1 MLTASQ
7 LQRRIPYLDILRV
20 IACLLVILIHTP
32 IRQYDI
38 YYNTPSIAGAVY
50 TVLVAV
56 NCNLF
61 FMITGALL
69 LPVTMPAKR
78 FVKRRFKVVLFPL
91 LVWTAVYL
99 LEHAFLLHN
108 FTPRLLTSILFHP
121 VEGLLW
127 YVYVLLVIYVTL
139 PLVSKCIE
147 AIGKRGVEVVLVL
160 WVLSSFIPYQH
171 GIFIEASQYSHNMF
185 GAFANYYGYVLLG
198 YYLHNYGLP
207 RFSRGNV
214 AIWALLLAFGIVVM
228 PAFEFLVQGHFD
240 ISWQQHIDTITSDIS
255 VNNIAMATLIFVAVR
270 HFSPERYDRQRHS
283 ASAAWWPLLSV
294 CTFGIY
300 LSQMLV
306 LRQVVW
312 PMTESWLGTAPVVV
326 DCLVSGVLAFVV
338 CLVLVLLLR
347 MLPFRRYIIGKS

>member
-1 MLTASQ
+1 MLSEAR

-20 IACLLVILIHTP
+20 IACMLVILIHTP
-32 IRQYDI
+32 IRQYDT
-38 YYNTPSIAGAVY
+38 YYNTPSLAGAIY

-69 LPVTMPAKR
+69 LPVSKSGSR
-78 FVKRRFKVVLFPL
+78 FIKRRLSVVLPPL
-91 LVWTAVYL
+91 VIWTVIYL

-108 FTPRLLTSILFHP
+108 FTPRLLASVLFHP

-139 PLVSKCIE
+139 PLVSKCIG
-147 AIGKRGVEVVLVL
+147 AIGKRGVEVLLVL

-171 GIFIEASQYSHNMF
+171 GVFIEASQYSHNMF

-198 YYLHNYGLP
+198 YYLHQYGLP

-214 AIWALLLAFGIVVM
+214 VVWALLFAFGIVVM
-228 PAFEFLVQGHFD
+228 PAFEFLVQGHFG
-240 ISWQQHIDTITSDIS
+240 ISWQQHIDTITCDIS
-255 VNNIAMATLIFVAVR
+255 INNIAMATLLFVAVR

-283 ASAAWWPLLSV
+283 VSAACWPLLSV
-294 CTFGIY
+294 CSFGIY
-300 LSQMLV
+300 LSQMIV
-306 LRQVVW
+306 LRQIVW
-312 PMTESWLGTAPVVV
+312 PLTESWLGSAPVVV
-326 DCLVSGVLAFVV
+326 DCLVSGVLAFIV
-338 CLVLVLLLR
+338 CLLFVLVLRIFPAHKYLL
-347 MLPFRRYIIGKS
+347 GKD

>member
-1 MLTASQ
+1 MMPGSKKR
-7 LQRRIPYLDILRV
+7 QRTPYLDILRV
-20 IACLLVILIHTP
+20 LACLLVILIHTP
-32 IRQYDI
+32 IRQYDT
-38 YYNTPSIAGAVY
+38 YYNTPSLAGALY

-69 LPVTMPAKR
+69 LPVTMTGRR
-78 FVKRRFKVVLFPL
+78 FVKRRLSVVLPPL
-91 LVWTAVYL
+91 VVWTAVYL

-139 PLVSKCIE
+139 PLVSRCID
-147 AIGKRGVEVVLVL
+147 AIGRRGVEVLLVL

-171 GIFIEASQYSHNMF
+171 GLFMEASQYSHNMF

-198 YYLHNYGLP
+198 YYLHHYGLP
-207 RFSRGNV
+207 VFTRQHGWK
-214 AIWALLLAFGIVVM
+214 WALLLAFGIVVM
-228 PAFEFLVQGHFD
+228 PMFEFTIQGQFG
-240 ISWQQHIDTITSDIS
+240 ISWQQHLDTITNDIS
-255 VNNIAMATLIFVAVR
+255 VNNIAMATLLFVLVQRFA
-270 HFSPERYDRQRHS
+270 PERYDRKSRP
-283 ASAAWWPLLSV
+283 ASATWWPMLSK

-300 LSQMLV
+300 LSQMIV

-312 PMTESWLGTAPVVV
+312 PVTPWLARTHWVV
-326 DCLVSGVLAFVV
+326 DSLVSGVLAFVI
-338 CLVLVLLLR
+338 CFVLVFLLR
-347 MLPFRRYIIGKS
+347 RLPIRRYLVGK

>member
-1 MLTASQ
+1 MLSEAR

-20 IACLLVILIHTP
+20 IACMLVILIHTP
-32 IRQYDI
+32 IRQYDT
-38 YYNTPSIAGAVY
+38 YYNTPSLAGAIY

-69 LPVTMPAKR
+69 LPVSKSGSR
-78 FVKRRFKVVLFPL
+78 FIKRRLSVVLPPL
-91 LVWTAVYL
+91 VIWTVIYL

-108 FTPRLLTSILFHP
+108 FTPRLLASVLFHP

-139 PLVSKCIE
+139 PLVSKCIG
-147 AIGKRGVEVVLVL
+147 AIGKRGVEVLLVL

-171 GIFIEASQYSHNMF
+171 GVFIEASQYSHNMF

-198 YYLHNYGLP
+198 YYLHQYGLP

-214 AIWALLLAFGIVVM
+214 VIWALLLAFGIVVM
-228 PAFEFLVQGHFD
+228 PAFEFLVQGHFG
-240 ISWQQHIDTITSDIS
+240 ISWQQHIDTITCDIS
-255 VNNIAMATLIFVAVR
+255 INNIAMATLLFVAVR

-283 ASAAWWPLLSV
+283 VSAACWPLLSV

-300 LSQMLV
+300 LSQMIV
-306 LRQVVW
+306 LRQIVW
-312 PMTESWLGTAPVVV
+312 PLTESWLGSAPVVV
-326 DCLVSGVLAFVV
+326 DCLVSGVLAFIV
-338 CLVLVLLLR
+338 CLLFVLVLRIFPAHKYLL
-347 MLPFRRYIIGKS
+347 GKD

>member
-1 MLTASQ
+1 MTQTQ

-20 IACLLVILIHTP
+20 VACLLVILIHTP
-32 IRQYDI
+32 IRQYDA
-38 YYNTPSIAGAVY
+38 YYNSPSIASAVY

-69 LPVTMPAKR
+69 LPVTMTSKR
-78 FVKRRFKVVLFPL
+78 FIKRRLRVVLFPL
-91 LVWTAVYL
+91 IVWTIVYL

-108 FTPRLLTSILFHP
+108 FTPRLLASILFNP

-147 AIGKRGVEVVLVL
+147 AIGKRGVETLLVL

-198 YYLHNYGLP
+198 YYMHNYGLP
-207 RFSRGNV
+207 IFSRAHGLK
-214 AIWALLLAFGIVVM
+214 WALLLLFGIVVM
-228 PAFEFLVQGHFD
+228 PMFEFLVQGNFG
-240 ISWQQHIDTITSDIS
+240 ITWQQHIDT
-255 VNNIAMATLIFVAVR
+255 VA
-270 HFSPERYDRQRHS
+270 
-283 ASAAWWPLLSV
+283 
-294 CTFGIY
+294 
-300 LSQMLV
+300 
-306 LRQVVW
+306 
-312 PMTESWLGTAPVVV
+312 
-326 DCLVSGVLAFVV
+326 
-338 CLVLVLLLR
+338 
-347 MLPFRRYIIGKS
+347 

>member
-1 MLTASQ
+1 MNEAR

-32 IRQYDI
+32 IRQYDT
-38 YYNTPSIAGAVY
+38 YYNMPSVAGAVY

-69 LPVTMPAKR
+69 LPVAMPAKR
-78 FVKRRFKVVLFPL
+78 FLRRRLRVVLFPL
-91 LVWTAVYL
+91 IVWTIVYL

-108 FTPRLLTSILFHP
+108 FTPRLLTSVLFHP

-139 PLVSKCIE
+139 PLVSKCID
-147 AIGKRGVEVVLVL
+147 AIGKRGVEVLLVL

-171 GIFIEASQYSHNMF
+171 GVFMEASQYSHNMF
-185 GAFANYYGYVLLG
+185 GTFANYYGYVLLG
-198 YYLHNYGLP
+198 YYLHHYGLP
-207 RFSRGNV
+207 VFTREHGWK
-214 AIWALLLAFGIVVM
+214 WALLLAFGIVGM
-228 PAFEFLVQGHFD
+228 PLFEFLVQGRFG
-240 ISWQQHIDTITSDIS
+240 ITWQQHIDTITNDIS
-255 VNNIAMATLIFVAVR
+255 INNICVATLIFVLVQRFA
-270 HFSPERYDRQRHS
+270 PERYDVKAHP
-283 ASAAWWPLLSV
+283 ATATWWPLLSM

-300 LSQMLV
+300 LSQMIV

-312 PMTESWLGTAPVVV
+312 PLTQSWLGQTHWVV
-326 DCLVSGVLAFVV
+326 DCLVSGVLAFIV
-338 CLVLVLLLR
+338 CLLLTLVLRL
-347 MLPFRRYIIGKS
+347 LPFRKYLVGR

>member
-1 MLTASQ
+1 MLSEAK

-38 YYNTPSIAGAVY
+38 YYNTPSIAGAIY
-50 TVLVAV
+50 TLLVAV

-69 LPVTMPAKR
+69 LPVTMPGRR
-78 FVKRRFKVVLFPL
+78 FVRRRLRVILPPLVL
-91 LVWTAVYL
+91 WTVVYL

-139 PLVSKCIE
+139 PLVSKCIA
-147 AIGKRGVEVVLVL
+147 AIGKRGVELVLVL

-171 GIFIEASQYSHNMF
+171 GMFIEASQYSHNMF

-207 RFSRGNV
+207 RFKRVNV
-214 AIWALLLAFGIVVM
+214 LKWALLLAFGIVVM
-228 PAFEFLVQGHFD
+228 PAFEFLVQGHFG
-240 ISWQQHIDTITSDIS
+240 ISWQQHLDTITNDIS

-270 HFSPERYDRQRHS
+270 HFSPERYDRQHHS
-283 ASAAWWPLLSV
+283 ASATWWPLLSM

-312 PMTESWLGTAPVVV
+312 PMTESWLGAAPVVI
-326 DCLVSGVLAFVV
+326 DCLVSGVSAFAV
-338 CLVLVLLLR
+338 CLVLVLLLK
-347 MLPFRRYIIGKS
+347 MLPFRRYIVGKS

>member
-1 MLTASQ
+1 MNEAR

-20 IACLLVILIHTP
+20 LACLLVILIHTP
-32 IRQYDI
+32 IRQYDT

-69 LPVTMPAKR
+69 LPVKGSGKR
-78 FVKRRFKVVLFPL
+78 FIRRRMRVVLPPL
-91 LVWTAVYL
+91 VVWTLVYL

-108 FTPRLLTSILFHP
+108 FTPRLLTSVLFHP

-147 AIGKRGVEVVLVL
+147 AIGKRGVEVVLAL
-160 WVLSSFIPYQH
+160 WVLASFIPYQH
-171 GIFIEASQYSHNMF
+171 GMFIEASQYSHNMF

-198 YYLHNYGLP
+198 YYLHTYGLP
-207 RFSRGNV
+207 KLGTLNAV
-214 AIWALLLAFGIVVM
+214 KWGLLLAFGIVVM
-228 PAFEFLVQGHFD
+228 PLFEFLVQGEFG
-240 ISWQQHIDTITSDIS
+240 ITWQQHIDTITNDIS
-255 VNNIAMATLIFVAVR
+255 INNVAMATLLFVIVQRLA
-270 HFSPERYDRQRHS
+270 PQRYDLKSRPRS
-283 ASAAWWPLLSV
+283 AFWLPLLSK

-300 LSQMLV
+300 LSQMIV
-306 LRQVVW
+306 LRQIVW
-312 PMTESWLGTAPVVV
+312 PLTASWLGTAHWVV
-326 DCLVSGVLAFVV
+326 DSLVSGVLAFAV
-338 CLVLVLLLR
+338 CLLLVMLLR
-347 MLPFRRYIIGKS
+347 MLPVRRFIVGK

>member
-1 MLTASQ
+1 MLSEAR

-32 IRQYDI
+32 IRQYDT

-69 LPVTMPAKR
+69 LPVTMPGRR
-78 FVKRRFKVVLFPL
+78 FVKRRLRVILPPL
-91 LVWTAVYL
+91 AVWTVVYL
-99 LEHAFLLHN
+99 LEHAYLLHN

-127 YVYVLLVIYVTL
+127 YVYVLAVIYVTL
-139 PLVSKCIE
+139 PLVSKCID

-171 GIFIEASQYSHNMF
+171 GVFMEASQYSHNMF

-198 YYLHNYGLP
+198 YYLQRYGLP
-207 RFSRGNV
+207 LFTRDQG
-214 AIWALLLAFGIVVM
+214 WKWGLLLALGIVAM
-228 PAFEFLVQGHFD
+228 PLLEFLVQGNFG
-240 ISWQQHIDTITSDIS
+240 ITWQGHIDTITCDIS
-255 VNNIAMATLIFVAVR
+255 VNNIALATLLFLLVQ
-270 HFSPERYDRQRHS
+270 HFAPRRYDRKDHP
-283 ASAAWWPLLSV
+283 ASATWWPLLSK

-300 LSQMLV
+300 LSQMIV

-312 PMTESWLGTAPVVV
+312 PITPWLTRTHWVV
-326 DCLVSGVLAFVV
+326 DSLVSAVIAFIV
-338 CLVLVLLLR
+338 CLLLVVLLR
-347 MLPFRRYIIGKS
+347 MTPLRRYIVGK

>member
-1 MLTASQ
+1 MLSEAR

-20 IACLLVILIHTP
+20 IACMLVILIHTP
-32 IRQYDI
+32 IRQYDT
-38 YYNTPSIAGAVY
+38 YYNTPSLAGAIY

-69 LPVTMPAKR
+69 LPVSKSGSR
-78 FVKRRFKVVLFPL
+78 FIKRRLSVVLPPL
-91 LVWTAVYL
+91 VIWTVIYL

-108 FTPRLLTSILFHP
+108 FTPRLLASVLFHP

-139 PLVSKCIE
+139 PLVSKCIG
-147 AIGKRGVEVVLVL
+147 AIGKRGVEVLLVL

-171 GIFIEASQYSHNMF
+171 GVFIEASQYSHNMF

-198 YYLHNYGLP
+198 YYLHQYGLP

-214 AIWALLLAFGIVVM
+214 VIWALLFAFGIVVM
-228 PAFEFLVQGHFD
+228 PAFEFLVQGHFG
-240 ISWQQHIDTITSDIS
+240 ISWQQHIDTITCDIS
-255 VNNIAMATLIFVAVR
+255 INNIAMATLLFVVVR

-283 ASAAWWPLLSV
+283 VSAACWPLLSV

-300 LSQMLV
+300 LSQMIV
-306 LRQVVW
+306 LRQIIW
-312 PMTESWLGTAPVVV
+312 PLTESWLGSAPVVV
-326 DCLVSGVLAFVV
+326 DCLVSGVLAFIV
-338 CLVLVLLLR
+338 CLLFVLVLRIFPAHKYLL
-347 MLPFRRYIIGKS
+347 GKD

>member
-1 MLTASQ
+1 MMSEARL
-7 LQRRIPYLDILRV
+7 RRRVPYLDILRV
-20 IACLLVILIHTP
+20 LACLLVILIHTP

-38 YYNTPSIAGAVY
+38 YYNTPSLAGAVY

-69 LPVTMPAKR
+69 LPVQGTGR
-78 FVKRRFKVVLFPL
+78 WFVKRRLRVVLPPL
-91 LVWTAVYL
+91 VVWTVVYL

-108 FTPRLLTSILFHP
+108 FTPRLLTSVLFHP

-139 PLVSKCIE
+139 PLVSKCIA
-147 AIGKRGVEVVLVL
+147 AIGKRGVEVVLAL

-171 GIFIEASQYSHNMF
+171 GMFIEASQYSHNMF

-207 RFSRGNV
+207 TLGRGNRV
-214 AIWALLLAFGIVVM
+214 VWPLLFAFGIVVM
-228 PAFEFLVQGHFD
+228 PMLEFLVQGQFG
-240 ISWQQHIDTITSDIS
+240 ITWQQHIDAVTNDIS
-255 VNNIAMATLIFVAVR
+255 INNVSMATLLFVIVQY
-270 HFSPERYDRQRHS
+270 FSPKQYDLKSHPH
-283 ASAAWWPLLSV
+283 AALWLPLLSK

-300 LSQMLV
+300 LSQMIV

-312 PMTESWLGTAPVVV
+312 PMTASWLGRAHWVV
-326 DCLVSGVLAFVV
+326 DSLVSGALAFAV
-338 CLVLVLLLR
+338 CLLLVIVLR
-347 MLPFRRYIIGKS
+347 MLPIRRFIVGK

>member
-1 MLTASQ
+1 MMTPSR
-7 LQRRIPYLDILRV
+7 LQRRVPYLDILRV

-32 IRQYDI
+32 IRQYGT
-38 YYNTPSIAGAVY
+38 YYNTPSVAGAVY

-69 LPVTMPAKR
+69 LPVTLTGKR
-78 FVKRRFKVVLFPL
+78 FVKRRLSVILPPL
-91 LVWTAVYL
+91 VVWTVVYL
-99 LEHAFLLHN
+99 LEHTFLLHN

-139 PLVSKCIE
+139 PLVSRCID

-171 GIFIEASQYSHNMF
+171 GIFMEASQYSHNMF

-198 YYLHNYGLP
+198 YYLHHYGVLLFT
-207 RFSRGNV
+207 REHG
-214 AIWALLLAFGIVVM
+214 WKWGLLLIFGIIVM
-228 PAFEFLVQGHFD
+228 PMFEFLVQGHFG
-240 ISWQQHIDTITSDIS
+240 ITWQQHLDTITNDIS
-255 VNNIAMATLIFVAVR
+255 INNIAMATLLFVVAQR
-270 HFSPERYDRQRHS
+270 FAPQRYDRS
-283 ASAAWWPLLSV
+283 AHPGAATWWPLLSR

-300 LSQMLV
+300 LSQMIV
-306 LRQVVW
+306 LRQIVW
-312 PMTESWLGTAPVVV
+312 PLTPWLGRTHWVV
-326 DCLVSGVLAFVV
+326 DSLVSGLLAFVI
-338 CLVLVLLLR
+338 CLVLVFILRLL
-347 MLPFRRYIIGKS
+347 PVRRYLVGR

>member
-1 MLTASQ
+1 MLSEAR

-20 IACLLVILIHTP
+20 IACMLVILIHTP
-32 IRQYDI
+32 IRQYDT
-38 YYNTPSIAGAVY
+38 YYNTPSLAGAIY

-69 LPVTMPAKR
+69 LPVSKSGSR
-78 FVKRRFKVVLFPL
+78 FIKRRLSVVLPPL
-91 LVWTAVYL
+91 VIWTVIYL

-108 FTPRLLTSILFHP
+108 FTPRLLASVLFHP

-139 PLVSKCIE
+139 PLVSKCIG
-147 AIGKRGVEVVLVL
+147 AIGKRGVEVLLVL

-171 GIFIEASQYSHNMF
+171 GVFIEASQYSHNMF

-198 YYLHNYGLP
+198 YYLHQYGLP

-214 AIWALLLAFGIVVM
+214 VVWALLFAFGIVVM
-228 PAFEFLVQGHFD
+228 PAFEFLVQGHFS
-240 ISWQQHIDTITSDIS
+240 ISWQQHIDTITCDIS
-255 VNNIAMATLIFVAVR
+255 INNIAMATLLFVVVR

-283 ASAAWWPLLSV
+283 VSAACWPLLSV
-294 CTFGIY
+294 CSFGIY
-300 LSQMLV
+300 LSQMIV
-306 LRQVVW
+306 LRQIVW
-312 PMTESWLGTAPVVV
+312 PLTESWLGSAPVVV
-326 DCLVSGVLAFVV
+326 DCLVSGVLAFIV
-338 CLVLVLLLR
+338 CLLFVLVLRIFPAHKYLL
-347 MLPFRRYIIGKS
+347 GKD

>member
-1 MLTASQ
+1 MNDSR

-32 IRQYDI
+32 IRQYEA
-38 YYNTPSIAGAVY
+38 YYNTPSIANAIY

-69 LPVTMPAKR
+69 LPVTMPGKR
-78 FVKRRFKVVLFPL
+78 FLRRRLRVVLFPL
-91 LVWTAVYL
+91 VVWTIVYL

-139 PLVSKCIE
+139 PLVSKCID

-171 GIFIEASQYSHNMF
+171 GIFMEASQYSHNMF

-198 YYLHNYGLP
+198 YYLHQYGLP
-207 RFSRGNV
+207 VFTRQHGWK
-214 AIWALLLAFGIVVM
+214 WAFLLLFGIVVM
-228 PAFEFLVQGHFD
+228 PLFEFLVQGRFG
-240 ISWQQHIDTITSDIS
+240 ITWQQHIDTITNDIS
-255 VNNIAMATLIFVAVR
+255 VNNIAMATLI
-270 HFSPERYDRQRHS
+270 
-283 ASAAWWPLLSV
+283 LSW
-294 CTFGIY
+294 CSISRPNTMMPRPILQPPPGG
-300 LSQMLV
+300 
-306 LRQVVW
+306 R
-312 PMTESWLGTAPVVV
+312 
-326 DCLVSGVLAFVV
+326 C
-338 CLVLVLLLR
+338 
-347 MLPFRRYIIGKS
+347 

>member
-1 MLTASQ
+1 MKAEAK

-32 IRQYDI
+32 IRQYAA
-38 YYNTPSIAGAVY
+38 YYNTPSFSGAVY

-69 LPVTMPAKR
+69 LPVTTGGKR
-78 FVKRRFKVVLFPL
+78 FVKRRLRVVVFPL
-91 LVWTAVYL
+91 MVWTVVYL
-99 LEHAFLLHN
+99 LEHALLLHN

-127 YVYVLLVIYVTL
+127 YVYVLVVIYVTL
-139 PLVSKCIE
+139 PLVSRCID
-147 AIGKRGVEVVLVL
+147 AIGKQGVEMLLLL

-198 YYLHNYGLP
+198 YYMHRYGLP
-207 RFSRGNV
+207 VFTREHG
-214 AIWALLLAFGIVVM
+214 WKWGLLLALGIVGM
-228 PAFEFLVQGHFD
+228 PLLEFLVQGHFGVT
-240 ISWQQHIDTITSDIS
+240 WQQHIDTITNDIS
-255 VNNIAMATLIFVAVR
+255 INNIAMATVIFALVQ
-270 HFSPERYDRQRHS
+270 HFAPKRYDREKHPG
-283 ASAAWWPLLSV
+283 AAVWWPLLSK

-300 LSQMLV
+300 LSQMIV

-312 PMTESWLGTAPVVV
+312 PLTPWLSRVHWVI
-326 DCLVSGVLAFVV
+326 DSLVCGLAAFAV
-338 CLVLVLLLR
+338 CAVLVVLLSR
-347 MLPFRRYIIGKS
+347 LPFHRYLIGK